1 MTYTTAFDLYVPD
14 EAADARR
21 DKKNAREM
29 MLYQF
34 FWLVVSVVAVG
45 AVFYGVTGK
54 TDSSHET
61 NIAPGSSVSTTG
73 WW

>member
-14 EAADARR
+14 EAANERR
-21 DKKNAREM
+21 DKKNAREE
-29 MLYQF
+29 LVYQA
-34 FWLVVSVVAVG
+34 FWLVVLAVAVG

-54 TDSSHET
+54 ADSSHET